1 MILMSLIQS
10 YLLVSLPLLFSK
22 NSESLV
28 ISSVVKERYQLRSIR
43 ECIPRNRRVAL
54 FALEQQSVAAGNVS
68 RRSLVQL
75 LGTASSFPFFLS
87 GHPALGDASLSPL
100 AELPMQKLRLPKG
113 AFGRDYVVIQLK
125 VQGKGPFDFMLD
137 SGLTTELIT
146 PHLQKVLGIKGG
158 DTSVTGLAAGAGAT
172 GKLVELSG
180 ASLCCGSFASGN
192 ELQLPTLNAVVIDFP
207 QEHLDP
213 AHDPVEGM
221 LGMEML
227 QLFDADFDFPKGI
240 LRLWSPGTAVS
251 ISNSLIEIPAAVL
264 NESGLIGIR
273 LIGTKQAYE
282 QPMVGI
288 LDCGSSCTI
297 INWAAAELLGLPR
310 DEKAYSGN
318 PSIMGIGVDGQ
329 PQTMPTTKTQF
340 TFCGNAYSSQGKMAF
355 SPPPSNWKPWDPI
368 TVAIGDLPAFAE
380 LLGDGKTPY
389 KGPAVLVGLDILSQ
403 RRVIFETGGNGKARR
418 LFVAPFAT
426 SRD

>member
-1 MILMSLIQS
+1 MHI
-10 YLLVSLPLLFSK
+10 
-22 NSESLV
+22 
-28 ISSVVKERYQLRSIR
+28 
-43 ECIPRNRRVAL
+43 
-54 FALEQQSVAAGNVS
+54 
-68 RRSLVQL
+68 
-75 LGTASSFPFFLS
+75 
-87 GHPALGDASLSPL
+87 
-100 AELPMQKLRLPKG
+100 
-113 AFGRDYVVIQLK
+113 
-125 VQGKGPFDFMLD
+125 
-137 SGLTTELIT
+137 
-146 PHLQKVLGIKGG
+146 QKVLGIKGG
-158 DTSVTGLAAGAGAT
+158 DTSVTGLAAGAGTA
-172 GKLVELSG
+172 GKLVKLSG

-240 LRLWSPGTAVS
+240 LRLWSSGTAVT
-251 ISNSLIEIPAAVL
+251 INKSLIEIPAAVL

-273 LIGTKQAYE
+273 LIGTKQAYQ

-297 INWAAAELLGLPR
+297 INWAAADLLGLPR

-318 PSIMGIGVDGQ
+318 PSIMGIGVDGR
-329 PQTMPTTKTQF
+329 PQTMPTTNTQF
-340 TFCGNAYSSQGKMAF
+340 TFCGDAYSSQGKMAF
-355 SPPPSNWKPWDPI
+355 SPPPSNWKPWDPV

-418 LFVAPFAT
+418 LFVAPFAAT
-426 SRD
+426 TK